1 MSEIIE
7 QITRRFE
14 QDEQRKP
21 KAYTADQVPATYEAI
36 TPQWLT
42 AVLCGATP
50 GAEVVAHELG
60 PVDDGSSNR
69 RRIRLTYNEA
79 GQHTGLPASVFCKA
93 AHALLN
99 RIMLCVSNS
108 TRNEI
113 NFYCS
118 VRPQLQLTAPT
129 AYFANFDPESWAA
142 IALLEDYTER
152 ATFCDERTQMDAQ
165 RVRHQLDWLAK
176 LHGQSYQRPELF
188 TVGLGVLTWS
198 ALWKLYVQL
207 GNKEFCDKGFV
218 TAAERGLVPDRLYKR
233 RAEVWPRTMDCVERH
248 DSLPRMITHNDVHL
262 KNWFVMKDGQMGVG
276 DWQTMAIGHWSRDV
290 AYCISSA
297 LTTENRRVSEKE
309 LLGYYLEKLREQGGP
324 TVSFAEA
331 WSLYRQQM
339 FTALAFWT
347 LTLTPS
353 EQQPDMQPVH
363 TTEVF
368 LKRIAT
374 AVDDLDSLDS
384 FA

>member
-113 NFYCS
+113 NFYRS

-142 IALLEDYTER
+142 IAVLEDYTDR
-152 ATFCDERTQMDAQ
+152 ATFCDERTEADGQ
-165 RVRHQLDWLAK
+165 RVRRQLDWLAK
-176 LHGQSYQRPELF
+176 LHGQTYKRPELF
-188 TVGLGVLTWS
+188 TLGFGLLTWPE
-198 ALWKLYVQL
+198 LWKKYQDL
-207 GNKEFCDKGFV
+207 GNEEFCDKGFV
-218 TAAERGLVPDRLYKR
+218 AAAERGLVPDRLFKR
-233 RAEVWPRTMDCVERH
+233 RAEVWPRTLDCVARH
-248 DSLPRMITHNDVHL
+248 ASLPRMITHNDVHL
-262 KNWFVMKDGQMGVG
+262 KNWFILNDGQMGVG
-276 DWQTMAIGHWSRDV
+276 DWQTLAIGHWSRDV
-290 AYCISSA
+290 AYCISAA
-297 LTTENRRVSEKE
+297 LTTENRRTSEKE
-309 LLGYYLEKLREQGGP
+309 LLGYYLQKLGERGGP
-324 TVSFAEA
+324 TTKFDEA
-331 WSLYRQQM
+331 WLLYRQQM

-353 EQQPDMQPVH
+353 EQQPDMQPEH

-384 FA
+384 FR